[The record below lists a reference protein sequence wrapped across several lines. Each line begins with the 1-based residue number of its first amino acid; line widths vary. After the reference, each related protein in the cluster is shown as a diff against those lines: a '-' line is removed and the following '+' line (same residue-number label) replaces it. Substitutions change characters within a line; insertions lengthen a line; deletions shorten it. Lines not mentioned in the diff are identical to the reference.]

1 MTEAEWLACT
11 DPQMMLEVL
20 RGKASDRKLRLF
32 ACACCR
38 YFFSGSNVDSCVE
51 EIIEPTEWY
60 ADGLLGEA
68 ERQKAE
74 QYARDM
80 DDGCFSAL
88 YMCQTLIATVTSPLS
103 APKVWDC
110 LKDYYTNDDAEPNE
124 LDGVG
129 CRTLL
134 DIFGTLPFRPVIVE
148 PSWLVWNEGAIPK
161 LAQAI
166 YDDRAFDRLRTLA
179 AALEKAGC
187 TNRDILNHCRPRTG
201 HVLGCWVLD
210 LLLGKK

>member
-1 MTEAEWLACT
+1 MTEAEWLACRN
-11 DPQMMLEVL
+11 PPVMLEFL

-68 ERQKAE
+68 ERQKTE

-88 YMCQTLIATVTSPLS
+88 YRCQTLIATVTCPVS
-103 APKVWDC
+103 APKVWAC
-110 LKDYYTNDDAEPNE
+110 LKDYYANDDAETNE
-124 LDGVG
+124 LKNVVSGG
-129 CRTLL
+129 PRRA
-134 DIFGTLPFRPVIVE
+134 IRFGQADAGLPDTI
-148 PSWLVWNEGAIPK
+148 S
-161 LAQAI
+161 
-166 YDDRAFDRLRTLA
+166 
-179 AALEKAGC
+179 
-187 TNRDILNHCRPRTG
+187 LN
-201 HVLGCWVLD
+201 
-210 LLLGKK
+210 